1 MSTVVIEIND
11 AGLVVAD
18 ASGVLAVEPGY
29 AYVDASAIV
38 TGREAYANARLHPR
52 QSSNRFWNV
61 LSVAPNTAGIDGIGS
76 AAELAYAQLSS
87 LWSTHGGADRD
98 CVFVV
103 PDHYGREQL
112 GVLLGL
118 AQESSIDVRAMVT
131 ASVAA
136 AETPYPDAQLLH
148 IDAGLYRISATQLE
162 QSEDVA
168 AAEEQSLENVGI
180 ATVTDQLA
188 KRVAELFVLATRF
201 DPFHSATSEQLVY
214 DRLSDWLAELDGQA
228 SAIKLSL
235 PHGGEALEVEV
246 SRDQLMGTLAGFHRA
261 FVQFVAQCREPGA
274 PLVVQLTD
282 RLAAVPGV
290 IAALERL
297 DDSTVVALERASGPI
312 SVARNANT
320 LGASG
325 GGIRLL
331 KRLPWRRA
339 AVTTSVRPRAETP
352 TAPDSGERD
361 AASEVE
367 LPSHIVYRGIA
378 YGVDAQ
384 GLLIGREQSPERRTI
399 VLNGGL
405 SGVSRAHCEL
415 VRRDGELKLIDMSRF
430 GTFVNEK
437 RISGETALH
446 PADVIRI
453 GSPGEQLQVIRVEQD
468 HGA

>member
-18 ASGVLAVEPGY
+18 ASGVLAIEPGY
-29 AYVDASAIV
+29 AYVNASTIA

-52 QSSNRFWNV
+52 QSSNRFWDL
-61 LSVAPNTAGIDGIGS
+61 LSVAPETAGIEGIGS
-76 AAELAYAQLSS
+76 AAELAYAQLSA
-87 LWSTHGGADRD
+87 LWSTHGGTDRD

-118 AQESSIDVRAMVT
+118 AQESEIEVRGMVA

-136 AETPYPDAQLLH
+136 AETPYPDAQLIH
-148 IDAGLYRISATQLE
+148 IDAGLHRISATQLE

-168 AAEEQSLENVGI
+168 AALEQSLENVGI

-201 DPFHSATSEQLVY
+201 DPFHSATSEQFVY
-214 DRLSDWLAELDGQA
+214 DRLSAWLAELDAHAGT
-228 SAIKLSL
+228 INLSL
-235 PHGGEALEVEV
+235 PRDGDALEVEV

-261 FVQFVAQCREPGA
+261 LVQFVAQCRDPGA
-274 PLVVQLTD
+274 PLVVQLTN

-290 IAALERL
+290 VAALERL
-297 DDSTVVALERASGPI
+297 DDSDVVALEPASGPVSI
-312 SVARNANT
+312 ARHADV
-320 LGASG
+320 LGGSG

-339 AVTTSVRPRAETP
+339 AV
-352 TAPDSGERD
+352 
-361 AASEVE
+361 AASAQPRVE
-367 LPSHIVYRGIA
+367 ALSVPNGGEHDATSDVDSPSHIVYRGTA
-378 YGVDAQ
+378 YGIDAQ
-384 GLLIGREQSPERRTI
+384 GLLIGRERSAERRTI
-399 VLNGGL
+399 VLNGGQ

-415 VRRDGELKLIDMSRF
+415 VRRDGELKLIDMSSF

-468 HGA
+468 RGA